1 MTVSTE
7 ISSNEYTGNGVTT
20 DFDYKFRIF
29 KANQL
34 SVITSDADGDNVVTL
49 RLGTDYTVTNANKAA
64 GGKVIL
70 TKPLANG
77 HKISIARDIPIK
89 QETSFRNQ
97 SKFFAETHEDAFDYL
112 TMILQRIWGSLGSLY
127 LKRPNILANWF
138 DAKGYRIANLGK
150 PKRDSDA
157 VDLGT
162 LKDEISGVNSTIL
175 KKEKRTLRVDDMD
188 IAAFPKA
195 TERRNKQI
203 GFDDSGFPTLLDPVD
218 TGSLGYQL
226 VDSFEKGATLTGR
239 FQVLFWEEK
248 KEYFRWDGVLP
259 KVVPPNSTPNETGG
273 IKTKEN
279 QNGLWVSI
287 GDNSVRAEINN
298 IERNFDTVFEML
310 SASGTRDNQRVFVN
324 GFHNKLDGGYANWH
338 RDETLDGGVYTGL
351 PEFKN
356 GKIVIY
362 SRSGLAYVLDTPIA
376 TQEVDLRKIGARES
390 EHIDYVFSVAT
401 AYCKSNQNVKRIVI
415 IGNYTHEKPLVIPER
430 VEVDYLNH
438 LSSSTTKVTNNTS
451 GLPVL
456 TGSYGG
462 DLVMDVDACII
473 LDHGYGAK
481 LNNFNIKCN
490 APNIVEHGIYHGF
503 TREVIIADTVGRIG
517 ESGTNKLKKV
527 NNAITAAQGYFH
539 VYGNVTSFA
548 NKRVWNYLFN
558 TAGVGCNVIKIRQA
572 WNYSAEECVMR
583 FQGSANVSLGQQYC
597 EDTKG
602 QVYEFYGCTGA
613 SCEVL
618 SIDRHECNS
627 IAPALRSRNSQID
640 FGAITVNAITVKDSD
655 TATFI
660 DHTSSGGIYG
670 CLTINGITARPSDRN
685 IANLTTLVKSR
696 DNCVIRGTPIPPIGA
711 LGNIGGSPN
720 SLWSAET
727 DTGRATTDQNRTLIS
742 SYECQASG
750 VRSTVANSYRSLADK
765 EGSTVLSSSLVRAG
779 TGYEVCGGYG
789 GSSGENISSANRK
802 WSLDSSN
809 GNIRAAGAIVQGV
822 SFSDYAEYFENA
834 EYGVIPLGTI
844 VELVG
849 DKVTPAN
856 GDGFVGVISGTA
868 GIALNASALCWNQR
882 YLVGAHGEP
891 IYEIVDGYKV
901 RKENPDYDP
910 YLDRTGDDIY
920 LSREDRPEEWSCVGM
935 LGQVYVN
942 IAMNVAV
949 GDYITAKN
957 GVGIKSQSKTKLK
970 VMKITNSGIAKCVLL

>member
-1 MTVSTE
+1 M
-7 ISSNEYTGNGVTT
+7 
-20 DFDYKFRIF
+20 
-29 KANQL
+29 
-34 SVITSDADGDNVVTL
+34 SDIIPNVVVSMPSQQFTL
-49 RLGTDYTVTNANKAA
+49 ASKFQAASNGKIYIGQIDKDPTIPENQIQVYLENEDGSTIPVAQPLIINQAGFPVYNGQIAKFVTVEGHSMAVYDSYGAQQFYYPNVLKYDPDRLRGEINDVVRNFNATVTAIESI
-64 GGKVIL
+64 G
-70 TKPLANG
+70 TKHG
-77 HKISIARDIPIK
+77 QSIK
-89 QETSFRNQ
+89 
-97 SKFFAETHEDAFDYL
+97 
-112 TMILQRIWGSLGSLY
+112 
-127 LKRPNILANWF
+127 
-138 DAKGYRIANLGK
+138 
-150 PKRDSDA
+150 
-157 VDLGT
+157 
-162 LKDEISGVNSTIL
+162 
-175 KKEKRTLRVDDMD
+175 
-188 IAAFPKA
+188 
-195 TERRNKQI
+195 
-203 GFDDSGFPTLLDPVD
+203 
-218 TGSLGYQL
+218 
-226 VDSFEKGATLTGR
+226 
-239 FQVLFWEEK
+239 
-248 KEYFRWDGVLP
+248 
-259 KVVPPNSTPNETGG
+259 TGG
-273 IKTKEN
+273 FY
-279 QNGLWVSI
+279 
-287 GDNSVRAEINN
+287 AE
-298 IERNFDTVFEML
+298 
-310 SASGTRDNQRVFVN
+310 G
-324 GFHNKLDGGYANWH
+324 DGGAATWY
-338 RDETLDGGVYTGL
+338 RDASMDGGVYTGL
-351 PEFKN
+351 PEYRN

-362 SRSGLAYVLDTPIA
+362 SSAGSAFVLDTPVL
-376 TQEVDLRKIGARES
+376 TQEVDLRQLGAKES
-390 EHIDYVFSVAT
+390 THIDHVFSVA
-401 AYCKSNQNVKRIVI
+401 ASYCKNSKNTKRIVI
-415 IGNYTHEKPLVIPER
+415 SGNYTHTNPLVVPER

-438 LSSSTTKVTNNTS
+438 LTSSTTKTTNNTS
-451 GLPVL
+451 GLPTL

-462 DLVMDVDACII
+462 DLVMDVDACVI

-490 APNIVEHGIYHGF
+490 APNSVEHGIYHGF
-503 TREVIIADTVGRIG
+503 TREVIIADAVGRIG

-627 IAPALRSRNSQID
+627 IAPTLRSRNSQVD
-640 FGAITVNAITVKDSD
+640 FSAITVNAITVKDGD

-696 DNCVIRGTPIPPIGA
+696 DNCVIRGMPIPPIGA

-750 VRSTVANSYRSLADK
+750 IRSTVANSYRSLADK

-849 DKVTPAN
+849 DKITPAN

-942 IAMNVAV
+942 ISVDVEV
-949 GDYITAKN
+949 GDYISAKN
-957 GVGIKSQSKTKLK
+957 GVGIKSQSKTRLK
-970 VMKITNSGIAKCVLL
+970 VMKITSSGIAKCLLV